1 MKTSILVAAL
11 LSLAIGCGAV
21 DAAGPAEETF
31 TLMAE
36 WGPIASSH
44 HGFHLEQ
51 GSGLAEVLN
60 PGPRFVRAT
69 YTWDDIAPLL
79 PADDV
84 EVGAVWKVDVEAVVA
99 FVKQLH
105 PSATSHLHHHNTLA
119 DSDMAYGTLG
129 DRSIDLAGHAAPDAP
144 LGAHATL
151 LAREPEID
159 ILVRAHVEFQLRDR
173 TVFYTPSQF
182 EGRLVVDP
190 SAQTVRAFHL
200 SVPDRDSNV
209 DINVNDEGEEYGRV
223 DIGHVRRLGLRTA
236 TGPPAI
242 DDVILDGA
250 RLRLRREFYRFA
262 SIDWLSLDEAVER
275 ARGGGRPLHVV
286 ILLGALDDESC

>member
-11 LSLAIGCGAV
+11 IPLAAGCGAV
-21 DAAGPAEETF
+21 DAADETF
-31 TLMAE
+31 TLTAE

-79 PADDV
+79 PAADV
-84 EVGAVWKVDVEAVVA
+84 EVGAVWRVDVDVLVA
-99 FVKQLH
+99 FVQQLH

-119 DSDMAYGTLG
+119 DSAVAYGALG
-129 DRSIDLAGHAAPDAP
+129 DRSLDLAGHAAPGAP

-151 LAREPEID
+151 LAREPQID

-182 EGRLVVDP
+182 EGRLVVD
-190 SAQTVRAFHL
+190 AATQTVRAFHL
-200 SVPDRDSNV
+200 SVPDRDSNL
-209 DINVNDEGEEYGRV
+209 DINVNDDGEEYGRV
-223 DIGHVRRLGLRTA
+223 DIGHVRRLGLRTE
-236 TGPPAI
+236 TDPPPI
-242 DDVILDGA
+242 DDALLEGA

-262 SIDWLSLDEAVER
+262 AIDWLPLEEAVGR
-275 ARGGGRPLHVV
+275 ARDGDRPLHVV